1 MEGGRFLIVACKKM
15 KATILTAVLLFFM
28 FPAIIQHVEAS
39 EASAKRAPGDF
50 VLVIDP
56 GHGGLD
62 GGATAADGTEE
73 SAINLAI
80 ALRLRSLCL
89 FLGLPVRMTRTTE
102 ALDYPEAAETVREKK
117 VWDQKRRVELINALD
132 NAVLLSVHQN
142 KYPDSRPS
150 GSQVLYAKTAG
161 SAELAALAHAN
172 LIAALCP
179 ENRRVAAPISEEI
192 YLMREVRCPAILIE
206 CGFLSN
212 PEEAAL
218 LKSGDYQ
225 LRIAAIL
232 AASSI
237 QFLAG

>member
-1 MEGGRFLIVACKKM
+1 MVREKM
-15 KATILTAVLLFFM
+15 KAAIMTAILLFSL
-28 FPAIIQHVEAS
+28 FPAIIQHAEAS
-39 EASAKRAPGDF
+39 ETGDGRDPGGA

-80 ALRLRSLCL
+80 SLRLRSLCL
-89 FLGLPVRMTRTTE
+89 FLGLPVRMTRTTA
-102 ALDYPEAAETVREKK
+102 ALDYPEDAGSVREKK
-117 VWDQKRRVELINALD
+117 VWDQKRRVELINALE

-142 KYPDSRPS
+142 KYPDSRPN
-150 GSQVLYAKTAG
+150 GSQVLYAKTDG
-161 SAELAALAHAN
+161 SAELAALTHAN

-179 ENRRVAAPISEEI
+179 DNRRVAAPISEEI

-212 PEEAAL
+212 PEEAAR
-218 LKSGDYQ
+218 LKSEDYQ
-225 LRIAAIL
+225 RRIAVVLL
-232 AASSI
+232 ASC
-237 QFLAG
+237 LEWEDTYE